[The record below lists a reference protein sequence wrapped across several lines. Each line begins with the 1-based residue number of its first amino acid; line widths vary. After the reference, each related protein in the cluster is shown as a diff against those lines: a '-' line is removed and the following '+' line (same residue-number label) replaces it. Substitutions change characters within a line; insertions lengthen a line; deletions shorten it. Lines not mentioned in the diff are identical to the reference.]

1 MALKNRG
8 EVFFPLFFLPKM
20 IKRYGKMIKKIV
32 TALFILMISTIS
44 SSYADINRFSF
55 EAAYSSRYI
64 WRGFDLIPNNY
75 PAFQPSI
82 TYELGK
88 TGLWINLWGSMGP
101 TKRDIT
107 KSADEFDYSIGYDT
121 QTSKGLM
128 DLSVGFTYYT
138 FPNAEGDNTSPEI
151 FAGVTFSKLALSP
164 SVTVYRDF
172 DLGDGYYISG
182 SISRTL
188 DPLPLSIGASVGYNS
203 NLFVKDSGISDVVIS
218 FSYELQFGKL
228 TVTPSVHYAYIPMDA
243 VNDENEFW
251 TSFGI
256 NF

>member
-1 MALKNRG
+1 MDIKKQGIGL
-8 EVFFPLFFLPKM
+8 FSPFFLPKM
-20 IKRYGKMIKKIV
+20 RERHGIMIKKIV
-32 TALFILMISTIS
+32 TALIILMISTIS
-44 SSYADINRFSF
+44 SSYAGINRFSF

-121 QTSKGLM
+121 QISKGLM

-172 DLGDGYYISG
+172 DLE
-182 SISRTL
+182 
-188 DPLPLSIGASVGYNS
+188 IGRASCRERG
-203 NLFVKDSGISDVVIS
+203 
-218 FSYELQFGKL
+218 
-228 TVTPSVHYAYIPMDA
+228 
-243 VNDENEFW
+243 
-251 TSFGI
+251 
-256 NF
+256 